1 MTLFATFRWPVKL
14 ALLIIALLAAIA
26 MSSGWWLPYDPAAI
40 DLHQRLLSRARPTG
54 SVPITSA
61 GIFSRACWPPP
72 ASRWAR

>member
-40 DLHQRLLSRARPTG
+40 DLHQRLLSPGDAHRKADQQHQQQAGHHRAQRD
-54 SVPITSA
+54 A
-61 GIFSRACWPPP
+61 GGG
-72 ASRWAR
+72 